1 MKADEAVQ
9 LVEASILF
17 DANWYVER
25 YPDVKAAKM
34 SPAAH
39 YCKYGWQMLRD
50 PSSQFSTV
58 EYLSSYKDIKNIN
71 PLVHYLKYGKKEQRS
86 ITPSQGK
93 LLLKK
98 IEARQLQPRDS
109 NVNPQAT
116 DSKVAKQLSETQAL
130 LEYYYLRCKELEY
143 QKIDDKHQVGMDAL

>member
-25 YPDVKAAKM
+25 YPDVKAVKM

-50 PSSQFSTV
+50 PSSQFSTA
-58 EYLSSYKDIKNIN
+58 EYLNSYQDIKNIN
-71 PLVHYLKYGKKEQRS
+71 PLVHYLKYGKKEKRS

-130 LEYYYLRCKELEY
+130 LEYYYLRCKKLEY
-143 QKIDDKHQVGMDAL
+143 QKIDEKHQVGMDAL